1 MIAPGRRADLLLLDN
16 LDDFSPLAVWTK
28 GRLVAR
34 NGSLVIGAPKQK
46 PGFLADTVRIAPV
59 TAESFDFKAP
69 SEKARMIGLLPHS
82 LITEEKIAAVK
93 TLRDGTVRLS
103 DNPGCVK
110 LAVVERHRRT
120 GHIGTCLLDPAYG
133 LRGGAIAMSVSTTP
147 TTSL

>member
-1 MIAPGRRADLLLLDN
+1 M
-16 LDDFSPLAVWTK
+16 
-28 GRLVAR
+28 
-34 NGSLVIGAPKQK
+34 
-46 PGFLADTVRIAPV
+46 

-69 SEKARMIGLLPHS
+69 SEKARMIGLLPQS

>member
-1 MIAPGRRADLLLLDN
+1 M
-16 LDDFSPLAVWTK
+16 
-28 GRLVAR
+28 
-34 NGSLVIGAPKQK
+34 
-46 PGFLADTVRIAPV
+46 

-110 LAVVERHRRT
+110 LAVVERTGAQATSARVFLIPPTDQRRRNRHVGFPRLPQHR
-120 GHIGTCLLDPAYG
+120 C
-133 LRGGAIAMSVSTTP
+133 SW
-147 TTSL
+147 